1 MQEEK
6 LVELLDE
13 LMSTACDNC
22 KKKIEGVSQE
32 KAEEICAGC
41 PAGDHLCALLN
52 ENNRYSK
59 IVLCSE
65 CEYYRKDYDCQENEF
80 AWCRLKDG
88 LDGNVDPDEGCSRG
102 KRKGCN

>member
-22 KKKIEGVSQE
+22 KKIEGVSQE

-41 PAGDHLCALLN
+41 PAGDHLCAILMKTTGIPKLYSAANANIIAKTMTAREMICLLPA
-52 ENNRYSK
+52 K
-59 IVLCSE
+59 
-65 CEYYRKDYDCQENEF
+65 QW
-80 AWCRLKDG
+80 A
-88 LDGNVDPDEGCSRG
+88 
-102 KRKGCN
+102 

>member
-22 KKKIEGVSQE
+22 KKIEGVSQE

-41 PAGDHLCALLN
+41 PAGDHLCAILN
-52 ENNRYSK
+52 ENNRYDK
-59 IVLCSE
+59 IKEQHCDSL
-65 CEYYRKDYDCQENEF
+65 
-80 AWCRLKDG
+80 
-88 LDGNVDPDEGCSRG
+88 
-102 KRKGCN
+102 